1 MPAQIVLSLQRAG
14 SAAVLSLQFPTAPSI
29 AASLDGAGGLSTRK
43 RMRQQVE
50 REVPRAMP
58 TTAPTPE
65 PAGLEAVAVNAMPA
79 DDWEDEEAAVL
90 AATALLLQ

>member
-14 SAAVLSLQFPTAPSI
+14 SAAVLSLQFPASPSI
-29 AASLDGAGGLSTRK
+29 STSLDGAGGLSTRK
-43 RMRQQVE
+43 RMRPQLE

-58 TTAPTPE
+58 TIAPTPE
-65 PAGLEAVAVNAMPA
+65 QAGLEAAALVAMPA